1 MFQWLSNRMG
11 RNPQPQLERA
21 PDSVAWRNAGKP
33 TTVPQ
38 FVCGSPRRG
47 VTLRPFTVVKFENR
61 RRTRVARASR
71 KANR

>member
-11 RNPQPQLERA
+11 RSPQPALER
-21 PDSVAWRNAGKP
+21 
-33 TTVPQ
+33 VP
-38 FVCGSPRRG
+38 VTNHVVGITGMSPRRG
-47 VTLRPFTVVKFENR
+47 VTLRPFEVVKFENR